1 MLKSLV
7 ILSIIGVF
15 LVGLCVCAPS
25 STTPSSPT
33 DFFSESDRRAI
44 ISLINSSRSDD
55 GSFGSLADTF
65 YAVNISRSPQYT
77 DAARLVDAS
86 LTCQYAKQYL
96 NNKQNVE
103 SLYYA
108 ISIVETLNCG
118 SSVGNDV
125 TSVLLSGIRA
135 GSKLETKYLAVAAIS
150 RLSAA
155 GHITFDESEFSGI
168 VSNLLSL
175 QEHDG
180 TFRSE
185 VDVKGSS
192 ALNSGYVAHILTS
205 VNAQD
210 QETSPDEVLES
221 LFDIFKD
228 GNEEDEDVLYFTGD
242 SRLDDLKATALVLSG
257 ANSLLQSGIADR
269 ATFGGLV
276 TKENIVGI
284 AEFAVRHKRVAT
296 LRDAFY
302 LNILLEAVSNN
313 EWHVPLVLTL
323 SQGSLFATSRRSG
336 GTGNEG
342 SVRIR
347 VTDIYGRYAVPAT
360 VYIVRAHAVDDT
372 RNVVLTNQ
380 EAVASAE
387 DNTSYSF
394 NFLAKKPEPGYY
406 TIEFSITPKVQ
417 SRFSAIKDNRNIK
430 VVSTIDVVD
439 AQIRVSSSKDPE
451 DNFGATHSASY
462 PNPVSQTI
470 SVSSNQYVTVS
481 FKVKNQASLKPVK
494 VHQAFVRLT
503 HVESGHAAAA
513 FNAKSVRNG
522 QYSLTVDLASQSSS
536 FHGVSGKYSLELV
549 VGDPFIA
556 NPVSWN
562 VATLDITFPPQAAS
576 QAARPSK
583 GRVPTTVE
591 SKISGS
597 NRGGRPDIAHVFRVA
612 DSRPPGVVS
621 LAFTLVVLAPGLLL
635 IGGVLAVGNLEN
647 YPGGSA
653 AMMALGFHICL
664 GLILGLFV
672 VYWFALNIV
681 QMLGYLFVL
690 SFPTV
695 FFGLKTLQSVHLN
708 RVKSN

>member
-7 ILSIIGVF
+7 ILSIGLF
-15 LVGLCVCAPS
+15 LVGLCVCAPIA
-25 STTPSSPT
+25 PSSPT

-44 ISLINSSRSDD
+44 TSLISSSKSKD

-65 YAVNISRSPQYT
+65 YAVNISRSPQYS
-77 DAARLVDAS
+77 DAAKLIDTS

-96 NNKQNVE
+96 NNKQTVE

-118 SSVGNDV
+118 SAVGNDV
-125 TSVLLSGIRA
+125 TTVLLSGVRPS
-135 GSKLETKYLAVAAIS
+135 SKLETKYLAVAAIA

-155 GHITFDESEFSGI
+155 GHITFDESELSGL
-168 VSNLLSL
+168 VSNLVAL

-192 ALNSGYVAHILTS
+192 ALNSGYVAHILTLI
-205 VNAQD
+205 NAQD

-228 GNEEDEDVLYFTGD
+228 ANEEDEDVFYFTGD

-257 ANSLLQSGIADR
+257 VNSLLQSGIADR
-269 ATFGGLV
+269 ATFGGSV
-276 TKENIVGI
+276 TRENIVGI

-323 SQGSLFATSRRSG
+323 SQGSLFASSRRAG

-342 SVRIR
+342 SAKIR
-347 VTDIYGRYAVPAT
+347 VTDIYGRFAAPAT
-360 VYIVRAHAVDDT
+360 VYIVRAYAVDDP

-380 EAVASAE
+380 EAVASTE
-387 DNTSYSF
+387 DNTAYSF

-406 TIEFSITPKVQ
+406 TIEFSITPKGQ

-430 VVSTIDVVD
+430 VVSSVDVVD
-439 AQIRVSSSKDPE
+439 AQIRVSNTRDSE
-451 DNFGATHSASY
+451 DNYGAVHTASY
-462 PNPVSQTI
+462 PNSVAQPISASSAQYL
-470 SVSSNQYVTVS
+470 SVS
-481 FKVKNQASLKPVK
+481 FRVKNQVSSKPVK

-503 HVESGHAAAA
+503 HVESGHTAAS
-513 FNAKSVRNG
+513 FNAKSVKSG
-522 QYSLTVDLASQSSS
+522 QYSLTVDLNSQSG
-536 FHGVSGKYSLELV
+536 FHGVSGKYALEIV

-556 NPVSWN
+556 NAVSWN
-562 VATLDITFPPQAAS
+562 IATLDISFPAQSGS
-576 QAARPSK
+576 QGQARPTR
-583 GRVPTTVE
+583 GRVPTTIE

-597 NRGGRPDIAHVFRVA
+597 NRGGRPDIEHQFRKA
-612 DSRPPGVVS
+612 DRRPPAVVS
-621 LAFTLVVLAPGLLL
+621 LA
-635 IGGVLAVGNLEN
+635 GGVLAVGNLDN
-647 YPGGSA
+647 YPRGAST
-653 AMMALGFHICL
+653 MMALGFHVCL

-672 VYWFALNIV
+672 IYWLALNIV

-690 SFPTV
+690 SFPTI
-695 FFGLKTLQSVHLN
+695 FFGLKTLQSVYLN
-708 RVKSN
+708 RTKSN